1 MTPEYDLVLVGAGLA
16 NGLIALRAVQRRPGL
31 RVCLVDGAAR
41 AAGNHTWCFHAGDVS
56 PAAHGWLGPL
66 QAQSWPDQDVSFPQ
80 LRRRI
85 ACSYHA
91 LTSGHLRAVLEQ
103 LPLRWELGVAAE
115 ELTPTTVRLADGRML
130 HAHAVI
136 DGRGQR
142 RSGALEVRA
151 QKFVGVEVRTEQPH
165 GVARPMIMDADLEQ
179 RDGYR
184 FLYLLPFGPDR
195 LLIEDTRYSDAMAL
209 ERPSVRADALAY
221 AQARGWRIA
230 EVLREEDGVLPV
242 ALGGDIAAFWD
253 EGAPG
258 LARSGLA
265 AALFHPVTGYSLPD
279 AVRLADVIAA
289 LPALDAAAVYR
300 ATRGLSEKLWRERS
314 YYRYLSRLLFQAA
327 DPLERWRVLRRFH
340 TLSEGLIARFYA
352 AELTAADKVRILVGK
367 PPVPIGRA
375 LACMRERPAASAGLG

>member
-1 MTPEYDLVLVGAGLA
+1 MTPDYDLVLVGAGLA
-16 NGLIALRAVQRRPGL
+16 NCLIALRTLQRRPGL
-31 RVCLVDGAAR
+31 RVCLVDGAPR
-41 AAGNHTWCFHAGDVS
+41 VAGNHTWCFHAGDVP

-66 QAQSWPDQDVSFPQ
+66 KVQSWPDQDVAFPQ

-85 ACSYHA
+85 AFSYHA
-91 LTSGHLRAVLEQ
+91 VTSGRLREAVGQSPLHL
-103 LPLRWELGVAAE
+103 ELGVAAA
-115 ELTPTTVRLADGRML
+115 ELFPTMVRLADGRVL
-130 HAHAVI
+130 HAQAVI

-142 RSGALEVRA
+142 PSAGLEVRA
-151 QKFVGVEVRTEQPH
+151 QKFVGLEVRTEQPH
-165 GVARPMIMDADLEQ
+165 EVARPMIMDADLEQ

-184 FLYLLPFGPDR
+184 FLYLLPFAPDR

-209 ERPSVRADALAY
+209 ERSSVRADALAY

-230 EVLREEDGVLPV
+230 EVVREEDGVLPV

-258 LARSGLA
+258 LPRSGLA

-279 AVRLADVIAA
+279 AVRLAEVIAA
-289 LPALDAAAVYR
+289 LPSLEAPAVYR

-327 DPLERWRVLRRFH
+327 DPMERWRVLRRFH

-375 LACMRERPAASAGLG
+375 LACMRERPVASAGLG